1 MKNSSTAIYRRFVS
15 IADSNRFFWFVVGLL
30 IFQALWIA
38 LSGLYPMAFDENFH
52 FGLIQ
57 LYGNHVSP
65 FWGSQPESANAFG
78 AITRDPSYLYHY
90 IFSFPYR
97 FIALFTDSQT
107 TQVIILRLL
116 NIGLFASG
124 LVLYR
129 RLLLKT
135 GAHKGIVHFSLLVF
149 VLLPIV
155 PLLAAQI
162 NYDNVFLPLTA
173 LALLLVVK
181 LDSSIYKDKKF
192 DITTLMQLLIV
203 CLASSL
209 IKYAFLPIFVAIVGF
224 LVIRTWLYYRSFG
237 KLWSGF
243 AAGWARL
250 IGWSRVGLIVGFV
263 IVAGLFV
270 ERYGVNLVRY
280 HTPVPDCSAVLTV
293 EQCSEYGP
301 WIRDHDLKLN
311 KSDNASRSPVTF
323 THEWFYGMWLRTFF
337 AVDGPTTG
345 FQTRGPL
352 LVPGLAAIIFAVVSG
367 LALLLTLPRLLRRY
381 SAPVL
386 WLFIAVTIIFIGLLW
401 LDEFEA
407 FVRTGKPVAINGRYL
422 LPVMPLLLFSG
433 AAAWNEL
440 FGRLKV
446 LKMVFASVVVLSM
459 LWGGGVLTYVLRS
472 NDNWYWPNSN
482 VIEVN
487 QNVRDSI
494 GPLVPG
500 YDQQTQFL
508 H

>member
-1 MKNSSTAIYRRFVS
+1 MV
-15 IADSNRFFWFVVGLL
+15 
-30 IFQALWIA
+30 FQALWIA

-52 FGLIQ
+52 LGLIQ
-57 LYGNHVSP
+57 LYSSHISP

-78 AITRDPSYLYHY
+78 SITRDPSYLYHY

-97 FIALFTDSQT
+97 FISLFTDNQT
-107 TQVIILRLL
+107 AQVIILRLL

-155 PLLAAQI
+155 PLLAAQV
-162 NYDNVFLPLTA
+162 NYDNLFLPLTA
-173 LALLLVVK
+173 LALLLTVK
-181 LDSSIYKDKKF
+181 LDNSIYKAKKF
-192 DITTLMQLLIV
+192 DITTLLQLVIV

-224 LVIRTWLYYRSFG
+224 VLVRVWLYYRSFG
-237 KLWSGF
+237 KLWAGL
-243 AAGWARL
+243 AAGWGRFV
-250 IGWSRVGLIVGFV
+250 GWTRVGLVIGFV
-263 IVAGLFV
+263 IVTGLFI
-270 ERYGVNLVRY
+270 ERYGVNLMRY
-280 HTPVPDCSAVLTV
+280 HTPVPDCSAVLTI

-352 LVPGLAAIIFAVVSG
+352 LVPGIAAIIFASISG
-367 LALLLTLPRLLRRY
+367 LVLLLTLPRLFKRY

-386 WLFIAVTIIFIGLLW
+386 SLFIAVTIIFIALLW

-407 FVRTGKPVAINGRYL
+407 FLRTGRPVAINGRYL
-422 LPVMPLLLFSG
+422 LPVMPLLLFAG
-433 AAAWNEL
+433 VAAWNKL
-440 FGRLKV
+440 LGHMGA
-446 LKMVFASVVVLSM
+446 LKMAFATVVVLSM
-459 LWGGGVLTYVLRS
+459 LWGGGALTYVLRS
-472 NDNWYWPNSN
+472 NNAWYWPNST
-482 VIEVN
+482 VQQIN
-487 QNVRDSI
+487 QTVRGAV
-494 GPLVPG
+494 GPLTPG
-500 YDQQTQFL
+500 YDQQGQFL
-508 H
+508 P